1 MMNAETNQTQTG
13 ESTMTIHREKV
24 RGVTIRLQQINDGY
38 AITIKGRIVGSFNN
52 ARDAIAG
59 HKQFLNNWKKGYG
72 FVRSV

>member
-1 MMNAETNQTQTG
+1 
-13 ESTMTIHREKV
+13 MTIHREKV

-59 HKQFLNNWKKGYG
+59 HKQFLINFKKGYG
-72 FVRSV
+72 FVSSV